1 MNNRMIVYQGNVDVL
16 NQEEHN
22 LNKQF
27 VKNIKPCTQSKNVIV
42 VVNVMCNILYTNKKY
57 L

>member
-27 VKNIKPCTQSKNVIV
+27 VKNRDRKLGLETITVDQE
-42 VVNVMCNILYTNKKY
+42 
-57 L
+57 